1 MDKQL
6 TATEK
11 FSWLLISLLPELSII
26 VYLKLKMNRLI
37 YIATTAA
44 LMT

>member
-26 VYLKLKMNRLI
+26 IYLKLKINQFNKI
-37 YIATTAA
+37 SSF
-44 LMT
+44 